1 MRTHPLKAKKR
12 KKRIG
17 NNGGNVPG
25 AGRVYFLEGI
35 YKVNRQMIRSFTA
48 FVIALL
54 LLGTTGAFAQKKGE
68 DQSVRSVQGTVS
80 DAGDS
85 AVNGAVVQLKNT
97 KTLQIRSFITKE
109 QGAYYFHGLS
119 PDVDYEL
126 KAEYQGATSP
136 TRTLSSFDSR
146 KQAVINLKLNK

>member
-1 MRTHPLKAKKR
+1 
-12 KKRIG
+12 
-17 NNGGNVPG
+17 
-25 AGRVYFLEGI
+25 
-35 YKVNRQMIRSFTA
+35 MIRSFTA

-54 LLGTTGAFAQKKGE
+54 LLGTTGAFGQKKGE
-68 DQSVRSVQGTVS
+68 DKSVRSVQGTVS

-126 KAEYQGATSP
+126 KAEFKGASSP
-136 TRTLSSFDSR
+136 TRTLSTFDSR
-146 KQAVINLKLNK
+146 KEAVINLKLNK